1 MMTCALLCSAG
12 ETCYATSSDAMDC
25 LNSIPF
31 NRGWAN
37 ATIDV
42 VSQSLENF
50 GFKAL
55 YHSTGPP
62 YSINLDI
69 MGELAGTQDLI
80 DADSF
85 ANDLA
90 FQEHVQNIFQLTLDA
105 HTRYRKPACY
115 NANFV
120 QPFAF
125 DMQVVPGSEPDNGSS
140 QNPAVT
146 SMDSEPRLFVME
158 NLYSEQY
165 AAQYPGFDIQALI
178 GQEIVLLDGLEATTA
193 IAQWGDS
200 HETRSNN
207 AGARF
212 NSAVRSFLSRS
223 AMQTSVVPLQD
234 LALTLAD
241 GSEVTLPWL
250 ASYTDG
256 LADVSV
262 CAAAPAIT
270 ASEQPR
276 APLPRAHP
284 SHVLLADPH
293 PPALL
298 VPEVLHAERADR
310 QVVVPSDSPYYLS
323 CFVQT
328 LPASSSNASQAAVS
342 RVLVMKV
349 ASFSPPGLDYTDA
362 WTQFLASAET
372 CLSQQFDLVVVSEW
386 LPPAALLLAAE

>member
-1 MMTCALLCSAG
+1 VSLCVTA
-12 ETCYATSSDAMDC
+12 
-25 LNSIPF
+25 
-31 NRGWAN
+31 
-37 ATIDV
+37 DV

-50 GFKAL
+50 GFGAL

-69 MGELAGTQDLI
+69 MGELANTQTMI

-85 ANDLA
+85 VNDLD
-90 FQEHVQNIFQLTLDA
+90 FQEHVQNVFQLTLDA

-125 DMQVVPGSEPDNGSS
+125 DMQVVPGSTPDNGST

-146 SMDSEPRLFVME
+146 SMDTEPRLFIME
-158 NLYSEQY
+158 NLYTEQY
-165 AAQYPGFDIQALI
+165 KVQYPTYDIEAYL
-178 GQEIVLLDGLEATTA
+178 GQEILLLDGLEATTA

-212 NSAVRSFLSRS
+212 NSAIRSFLYRS
-223 AMQTSVVPLQD
+223 SSQTSILPMTDLQV
-234 LALTLAD
+234 TLVD
-241 GSEVTLPWL
+241 GTELTLPWL

-262 CAAAPAIT
+262 CAAAPAAAIS
-270 ASEQPR
+270 SEKDETSNPALAQPLSR
-276 APLPRAHP
+276 SQSDLTLHE
-284 SHVLLADPH
+284 H
-293 PPALL
+293 PPTLL
-298 VPEVLHAERADR
+298 SPDILHAERADR
-310 QVVVPSDSPYYLS
+310 QQIVPADSPYYLS

-328 LPASSSNASQAAVS
+328 VSSTNASVAGVS

-349 ASFSPPGLDYTDA
+349 ASFSPPGIDYTDA
-362 WTQFLASAET
+362 WTNFLASAET
-372 CLSQQFDLVVVSEW
+372 CLSQQFDLVVVRYHVVVCC
-386 LPPAALLLAAE
+386 LYNIALLKLPSLLSYFILFCNRWM